1 MGMISQGAP
10 LAFIAHQ
17 AKDTI
22 ERVLIEL
29 GPEADV
35 SAPARQ
41 QDGVYGP
48 PRAPGESRVR
58 LRRPLLRDGWAED
71 KADGVKAIA
80 GAPRNCSHHLP
91 ASYHT

>member
-1 MGMISQGAP
+1 M
-10 LAFIAHQ
+10 FIAHQ

-22 ERVLIEL
+22 ECVKVEL
-29 GPEADV
+29 GPEAV
-35 SAPARQ
+35 GSAPTRQ
-41 QDGVYGP
+41 EDSVYGP
-48 PRAPGESRVR
+48 PRAPGEARVR